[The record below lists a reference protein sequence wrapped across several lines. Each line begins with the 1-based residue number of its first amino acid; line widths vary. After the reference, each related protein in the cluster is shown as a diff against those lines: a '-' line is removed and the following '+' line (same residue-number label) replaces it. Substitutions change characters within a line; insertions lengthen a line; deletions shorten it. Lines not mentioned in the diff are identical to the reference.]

1 MEKIKA
7 SFQMFVG
14 EVQVLFPVEG
24 GYIVLAGSN
33 VITNPSMNRLV
44 WRRLSLG
51 TKLMAK
57 QLVNWLRAEGGKKF
71 SFWVRPLVA
80 LCGSDIDRARGRQ
93 GDQHV
98 LINRAFAFL
107 VVVLFIVVAKPVREG
122 SVDALD
128 RLAEATPAEGC
139 TTATGVVG
147 DNEGKSFVRRSRPK
161 CSLAKTGMA
170 HDGNPFGVYLGIRL
184 KIVQTATKAPSPAC
198 D

>member
-1 MEKIKA
+1 MVADTPMDGLVDWWLLGGSERMAEK
-7 SFQMFVG
+7 
-14 EVQVLFPVEG
+14 
-24 GYIVLAGSN
+24 
-33 VITNPSMNRLV
+33 
-44 WRRLSLG
+44 
-51 TKLMAK
+51 
-57 QLVNWLRAEGGKKF
+57 LVNGLGAEGREKLTF
-71 SFWVRPLVA
+71 RVRPPVA
-80 LCGSDIDRARGRQ
+80 HCRGNVNGARSGE
-93 GDQHV
+93 GYQHV
-98 LINRAFAFL
+98 LIDGTLVLL

-147 DNEGKSFVRRSRPK
+147 YNEGKSFVRRSRPK

-184 KIVQTATKAPSPAC
+184 EIVQAATKAPSPAC